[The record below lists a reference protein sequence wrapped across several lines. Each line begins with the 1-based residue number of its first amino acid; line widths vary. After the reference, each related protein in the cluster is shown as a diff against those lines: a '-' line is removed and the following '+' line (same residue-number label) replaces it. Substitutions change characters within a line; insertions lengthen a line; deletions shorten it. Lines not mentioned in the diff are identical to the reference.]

1 VDIIRFDYGTG
12 ESDEEGEGDDEGGE
26 GGGGKLGEKRKSF
39 SIALR
44 TRQPRWRIPEGKK

>member
-26 GGGGKLGEKRKSF
+26 GGGRNWGRREKAF
-39 SIALR
+39 QLL
-44 TRQPRWRIPEGKK
+44 